1 MTRIR
6 RLRRRTLSGLRRH
19 HRRDGWR
26 RPAGSSRDR
35 GGGKTF
41 STTSSCSSL
50 RRRLSTLSTVLTLE
64 ENHQNQNTDGWHRS
78 MLQHWTN
85 RTLRTIINFRCA
97 VTLFLCL
104 KLINKQQTW
113 DFAWLESAGWFQYST
128 GHNSYGKWPRPLLEF
143 PNIEGQAGELER
155 RYVCRDYVILN
166 HRTSQEKIQMSSR
179 QSKPAQQ

>member
-113 DFAWLESAGWFQYST
+113 DFAWLESAGWFQYTT

-143 PNIEGQAGELER
+143 PNIEVQAGEKIRVSRLR
-155 RYVCRDYVILN
+155 N
-166 HRTSQEKIQMSSR
+166 SQPLD
-179 QSKPAQQ
+179 QSGENTDVKTAV